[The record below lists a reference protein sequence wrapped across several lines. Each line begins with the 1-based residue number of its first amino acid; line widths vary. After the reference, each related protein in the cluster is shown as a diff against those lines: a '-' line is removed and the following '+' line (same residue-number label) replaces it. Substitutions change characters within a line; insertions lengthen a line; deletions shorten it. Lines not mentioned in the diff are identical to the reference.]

1 MVVDFDKSLNQP
13 LNPSGV
19 NSYGMMELARQCVQE
34 QTIDAAYATWTK
46 GVRLLRKSGLRI
58 DPEVEVYYQD
68 MMLDEFEQVHHNPL
82 VTVNSP
88 GNMVG
93 TINYNREKE

>member
-19 NSYGMMELARQCVQE
+19 NSYGMMELVRQCVQE
-34 QTIDAAYATWTK
+34 QRVDAAYATWTK
-46 GVRLLRKSGLRI
+46 GVRLMRKSGLRI
-58 DPEVEVYYQD
+58 APEVEMYYQD
-68 MMLDEFEQVHHNPL
+68 MMLDEFERRQRNPL
-82 VTVNSP
+82 VEVNSP

-93 TINYNREKE
+93 TINYNHDK